1 MPQNLY
7 QLLALAARALFVVLA
22 ALVTLRAGFNLLGQ
36 HRARK
41 KLMKQLPDAGMV
53 GELRDIES
61 DKSYPLPREGV
72 LGGGR
77 GSDIRLK
84 GLRRRHVTFAYV
96 PGKGILISPCHRRS
110 ALWLDGEELHRPAY
124 ALHGAMLRAGGY
136 TLCVRLFAGLDVP
149 AAAVYQDHWGPAPEE
164 EYFPEGGGYGDAPLF
179 DLQLPDTPPVP
190 APQPARP
197 APQPAPPVP
206 ETPYVPPAFSSE
218 EDAPFLPEQ
227 PRPEEPTDDYFGDQ
241 PPQYPAEDI
250 PGGAPRRHRRSDRR
264 RSP

>member
-1 MPQNLY
+1 
-7 QLLALAARALFVVLA
+7 
-22 ALVTLRAGFNLLGQ
+22 
-36 HRARK
+36 
-41 KLMKQLPDAGMV
+41 
-53 GELRDIES
+53 
-61 DKSYPLPREGV
+61 
-72 LGGGR
+72 
-77 GSDIRLK
+77 
-84 GLRRRHVTFAYV
+84 
-96 PGKGILISPCHRRS
+96 
-110 ALWLDGEELHRPAY
+110 
-124 ALHGAMLRAGGY
+124 MLRAGGY